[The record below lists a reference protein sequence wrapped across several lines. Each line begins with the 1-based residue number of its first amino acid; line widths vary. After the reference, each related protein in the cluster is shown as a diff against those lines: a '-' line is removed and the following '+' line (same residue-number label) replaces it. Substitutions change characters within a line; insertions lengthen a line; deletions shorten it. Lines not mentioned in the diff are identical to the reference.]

1 MTIHSKGVISA
12 CFTLRHE
19 NFLLDVALSLPAK
32 GVTILYGQSGS
43 GKTTLLRCL
52 AGLAYAK
59 TGSLSVDGHRWQGD
73 GEFLPTH
80 ERPIGYVFQEASLLE
95 HLTVAG
101 NLRYAQFRAGSENSS
116 NRSLSNQELIEL
128 LGIETLMQRKPHQ
141 LSGGEK
147 QRVAIARALFSQP
160 RLLLMDEPLASLDT
174 QRKREILP
182 YLEKLRAELEIP
194 IIYVT
199 HSIDELS
206 RLADWVVVLDQ
217 GRAVANGS
225 LADVLTALDSP
236 MQQGDA
242 GVVLESTIVSR
253 EEQWN
258 LMTVGF
264 AGGELQLADNFQPAG
279 TKLRVRI
286 DARDVS
292 LTLSRHQDTSILNAL
307 PATVVDVSAVDS
319 QGTVLAKLLLGPKST
334 AAADEERQMNAQSGP
349 DRDNGELLL
358 SRITLRSA
366 EHLGLAAGSEVW
378 AQIKSVAVL

>member
-1 MTIHSKGVISA
+1 MTTHSKGVISA

-59 TGSLSVDGHRWQGD
+59 TGSLSVDGDRWQGD

-160 RLLLMDEPLASLDT
+160 RLLLMDEPLASLDA

-264 AGGELQLADNFQPAG
+264 DGGELQLADNFQPVG

-292 LTLSRHQDTSILNAL
+292 LTLSRHQDTEYS
-307 PATVVDVSAVDS
+307 
-319 QGTVLAKLLLGPKST
+319 
-334 AAADEERQMNAQSGP
+334 
-349 DRDNGELLL
+349 
-358 SRITLRSA
+358 
-366 EHLGLAAGSEVW
+366 
-378 AQIKSVAVL
+378 